1 MGGPEVIDALAG
13 VFGGEAVYGFQ
24 FEDQGVFYEDVG
36 AVMTDVD
43 SFVVD
48 LEGGLRSGRD
58 VSEG

>member
-36 AVMTDVD
+36 VVFAGVG
-43 SFVVD
+43 SFVMD
-48 LEGGLRSGRD
+48 LEGDLRFSRD
-58 VSEG
+58 VSQG